1 MHVETQTRL
10 ILYARDEFGGGH
22 SKTAEGVIRF
32 GPSKIVAV
40 VDRQHAGKTAKD
52 VCGVGEDIPIV
63 ATVAEAAQL
72 EADAMLLGCAF
83 VGGRMPEAWRQ
94 DILAALELGIDVIN
108 GLHDFLEDDEEFV
121 AAANRLGR
129 KLIDLRKPPD
139 KLPIA
144 NGLGAKVEPL
154 TVLTVGVDCSVG
166 KMTAAIEMDRLATK
180 RGYKSGFVA
189 TGQTGIMI
197 CGSGIAIDRVIGD
210 FMAGAIEEL
219 VVKAAPGLDML
230 FVEGQG
236 SLYHP
241 GYSGVTLSLLHGTA
255 PEAMVLC
262 TKANLK
268 TIGNEGQWPI
278 ADLNECIKMYEF
290 MSSVIRPAKV
300 VGICVNTFGLPE
312 EEARKVVDEAARH
325 TGLPATDPVRYG
337 CENLVDA
344 LEALHKSR
352 KTKRAETASKK

>member
-1 MHVETQTRL
+1 MHVETKTRL

-32 GPSKIVAV
+32 GPSEIVAV
-40 VDRQHAGKTAKD
+40 VDRQHAGKTAKE
-52 VCGVGEDIPIV
+52 VCGAGENIPIV
-63 ATVAEAAQL
+63 ATVAEAAQKG
-72 EADAMLLGCAF
+72 ADAMLLGCAF
-83 VGGRMPEAWRQ
+83 IGGRMPEAWRQ
-94 DILAALELGIDVIN
+94 DILTALELGIDVIN

-121 AAANRLGR
+121 ETANRLGR
-129 KLIDLRKPPD
+129 KLIDLRKPAD

-144 NGLGAKVEPL
+144 NGLGTKIDAFSI
-154 TVLTVGVDCSVG
+154 LTVGTDCSVG
-166 KMTAAIEMDRLATK
+166 KMTAAIELDRLATQ

-197 CGSGIAIDRVIGD
+197 AGNGIAIDRVIGD

-219 VVKAAPGLDML
+219 VVATAPGMDMV

-255 PEAMVLC
+255 PEAMIMC
-262 TKANLK
+262 HKANLK
-268 TIGNEGQWPI
+268 TVGNEGEWPLPSFTE
-278 ADLNECIKMYEF
+278 AIKMYEY
-290 MSSVIRPAKV
+290 MAKVIRPAKV
-300 VGICVNTFGLPE
+300 LGISINTYGVPE
-312 EEARKVVDEAARH
+312 VEARKLIDAAEKE

-337 CENLVDA
+337 VANLMDA
-344 LEALHKSR
+344 IEVAYKVRTPAGAR
-352 KTKRAETASKK
+352 K

>member
-1 MHVETQTRL
+1 MQVETDRRL

-32 GPSKIVAV
+32 GPSKVVAV

-63 ATVAEAAQL
+63 ATVEEAAKL
-72 EADAMLLGCAF
+72 GADAMLLGCAF
-83 VGGRMPEAWRQ
+83 VGGRLPDVWRA
-94 DILAALELGIDVIN
+94 DILTALGNGIDVIN
-108 GLHDFLEDDEEFV
+108 GLHDFLTDDDEFV
-121 AAANRLGR
+121 RVAKRKGR
-129 KLIDLRKPPD
+129 KLIDLRKPPE

-144 NGLGAKVEPL
+144 NGRAARVDPL
-154 TVLTVGVDCSVG
+154 TVLAVGSDCSVG
-166 KMTAAIEMDRLATK
+166 KMTVAIELDRLAKK

-197 CGSGIAIDRVIGD
+197 AGAGIAIDRVIGD

-219 VVKAAPGLDML
+219 VVEAAPGLDML

-236 SLYHP
+236 SITHP
-241 GYSGVTLSLLHGTA
+241 GYSGVTLSLLHGSA

-262 TKANLK
+262 HKAGL
-268 TIGNEGQWPI
+268 TSIGNEGDFPI
-278 ADLNECIKMYEF
+278 TDFNELIRLYE
-290 MSSVIRPAKV
+290 SLAAIIRPAKV
-300 VGICVNTFGLPE
+300 IGIAINTFGLE
-312 EEARKVVDEAARH
+312 ESAAGKLVDEAARH

-337 CENLVDA
+337 VEELMDC
-344 LEALHKSR
+344 LETLHKSR
-352 KTKRAETASKK
+352 KPEGASACK